1 MEIQCICG
9 IKYNKKQFKQHFR
22 NCNHFLEKYKDFDFK
37 ISTAISKLFQTK
49 KNSLIIIFLLER
61 YIKLIKHK
69 NKDNE
74 LNIKRSLSIK
84 KYNANPPSKDKDKRD
99 KSIDNN
105 INNKNSNIQNFLA
118 KLNYKT
124 CNDFPKSKQLDNCFI
139 RNNCII
145 KKKNN
150 NQLYNKLRVFQK
162 MNEISFELL
171 KQKDIPTTF
180 IENPFYKFRRNFGN
194 NNNQSESPPNNPLN
208 ISFNLKYVGS
218 KIINHIGQIIID
230 NCKSIYTENNGII
243 NNQIT
248 NYLITYFKSIFNGE
262 WFIIIYNIEYNEIW
276 HNFTSFI
283 NDKSIVFSLG
293 NKLFYVICYYCY

>member
-9 IKYNKKQFKQHFR
+9 IKYNKKLFKQHFR
-22 NCNHFLEKYKDFDFK
+22 NCNQFLEKYKDFDFK
-37 ISTAISKLFQTK
+37 ISTAISKLFQAK
-49 KNSLIIIFLLER
+49 KNSTIIIFLLER

-69 NKDNE
+69 NKDKE
-74 LNIKRSLSIK
+74 INIKRSLSVK
-84 KYNANPPSKDKDKRD
+84 KYKENPPSKDKDNNN

-118 KLNYKT
+118 KLNYKSS
-124 CNDFPKSKQLDNCFI
+124 NDFPKNKKIDNCFI

-150 NQLYNKLRVFQK
+150 NELYNKLRIFQK
-162 MNEISFELL
+162 RNEISFELL
-171 KQKDIPTTF
+171 KQKDIPNTF
-180 IENPFYKFRRNFGN
+180 IENPFYKFRGNFGN
-194 NNNQSESPPNNPLN
+194 NNNQSESITYNPFN
-208 ISFNLKYVGS
+208 ISFNLKYIGS
-218 KIINHIGQIIID
+218 KIINQIGQTIID
-230 NCKSIYTENNGII
+230 NCKSKYRENNGII

-276 HNFTSFI
+276 YNFTSFI